1 MEQITSILQRFRS
14 YYMASEKY
22 YIYVLYCADNSFYCG
37 FTNNVKRR
45 FHTHQTYQGAKYT
58 RVKKRHPLK
67 LIYSEEFESKHDAL
81 SAEYYFKH
89 QTRHQKEKF
98 LLDHGVNLLKLR
110 RN

>member
-1 MEQITSILQRFRS
+1 
-14 YYMASEKY
+14 MASEKY

-67 LIYSEEFESKHDAL
+67 LIYSEKFESNNSIVKSDTDVFDSCGL
-81 SAEYYFKH
+81 DIYYIMVSWIDTDGLH
-89 QTRHQKEKF
+89 LCGNRLTAC
-98 LLDHGVNLLKLR
+98 
-110 RN
+110 